1 MYKDLKIQSKLI
13 VSFIIVAMIASIS
26 GIVGAALLIK
36 TDRSYGKALVENGF
50 SQGEIGSFN
59 TYLNKGAAIVRD
71 VVLLTDTDDIA
82 EAQNE
87 LNLLQE
93 KTQQALKTM
102 KENCKTEKELVFIAT
117 IEDKYPQYREVRE
130 QVVNLG
136 LQNKNEEALELF
148 RSQAK
153 SLLNEV
159 MTAAEG
165 LAELNVDMGREV
177 SSSLTKQSNSTIVL
191 IIGIIIVSLL
201 ISAYLAYRIARSF
214 SKPIIQVQRA
224 TAQMAVGDLNIELKA
239 ESNDE
244 VGQMMDSFSESVKM
258 LKLYINEISRGLGEV
273 AKGNF
278 NIKSE
283 IDFKGDFQ
291 TIENAINTIVTDL
304 NGTLKHISGA
314 SDQVAIGASQMAD
327 GAQSLA
333 EGSTEQAGAVQELQ
347 ATITDVLDQVEKKA
361 ASSEE
366 SYKITQIVAKEAEAS
381 NKEMD
386 DLMNAMNKINNTSN
400 QIKDIIG
407 EIEDI
412 ATQTN
417 LLSLNAAIEA
427 ARAGEAGKGFAV
439 VAEQIR
445 KLAEDSAQ
453 SAVNTRNM
461 IETSLEQVESGNQI
475 TNRTVSSLKKV
486 IKGIEKI
493 SVKAKESS
501 EEALQQAESMKQI
514 GEGIDQISS
523 VIQNNSAVAEES
535 SATSEELSAE
545 ATNLK
550 GLVQQFKLK
559 N

>member
-304 NGTLKHISGA
+304 NETLKHISGA

-327 GAQSLA
+327 GAQNLA